1 MGTMG
6 ELHDVLKLVFA
17 GKLKPVVDKTFP
29 LREVRTAHEYLEQSK
44 MFGKV
49 VLIP

>member
-1 MGTMG
+1 MG
-6 ELHDVLKLVFA
+6 ELHEVLKLVFS
-17 GKLKPVVDKTFP
+17 GKLKAVVDSTFP
-29 LREVRTAHEYLEQSK
+29 LREVRAAHEYLEKSK